1 MKRLIILLLA
11 LVLVLSLTVPALAV
25 TPKYEVPKVPD
36 VSKVTFKIDLGNSF
50 QAYWAKNPIK
60 WR

>member
-1 MKRLIILLLA
+1 MKKLIILLLA
-11 LVLVLSLTVPALAV
+11 LALVLSLTVPALAV
-25 TPKYEVPKVPD
+25 TPKYEVPKVPN

-50 QAYWAKNPIK
+50 RNYWESHPIK